1 MLRFIASR
9 LLQGLFVLFALY
21 TITFFLSKA
30 MPGEPFTGEKNLF
43 EESKSYQRALYGL
56 DKPLLHQ
63 YLIYPKNIIT
73 EGSLAVSTS
82 KGRPVRDIISQ
93 SFKVSVIL
101 GLSALGIAICIG
113 VPIGIISAVRKNS
126 WVDWGTMT
134 IAMIGICVPAFTIGP
149 LFQIFIAAN
158 LPGIKVAGW
167 GNPQDI
173 LLPAIT
179 LGLSTAAY
187 LARLTRGGMLEI
199 LSQDY
204 IRTARAKGIPAS
216 KVIMRHALRGGILPS
231 VAFIGP
237 AFAALI
243 SGSFIVETIFQVP
256 GMGQHFVNAV
266 ISRDEFL
273 LLGVALFFG
282 VLIVIMNLA
291 ADLLTGI
298 LDPRVRITG
307 DSSK

>member
-1 MLRFIASR
+1 MR
-9 LLQGLFVLFALY
+9 L
-21 TITFFLSKA
+21 
-30 MPGEPFTGEKNLF
+30 TGMRLT
-43 EESKSYQRALYGL
+43 GM
-56 DKPLLHQ
+56 
-63 YLIYPKNIIT
+63 
-73 EGSLAVSTS
+73 
-82 KGRPVRDIISQ
+82 
-93 SFKVSVIL
+93 
-101 GLSALGIAICIG
+101 
-113 VPIGIISAVRKNS
+113 S
-126 WVDWGTMT
+126 WHC
-134 IAMIGICVPAFTIGP
+134 AC
-149 LFQIFIAAN
+149 
-158 LPGIKVAGW
+158 
-167 GNPQDI
+167 
-173 LLPAIT
+173 
-179 LGLSTAAY
+179 

-204 IRTARAKGIPAS
+204 IRTARAKGIPAR
-216 KVIMRHALRGGILPS
+216 KVILRHALRGGILPS

-282 VLIVIMNLA
+282 FLIVIMNLA